1 MAEDVYF
8 HDRQEGT
15 PPMMSHAHAT
25 TGAAAWLAVTATVP
39 WAAGWVPLPPDEVLS
54 GAVATAGAALLL
66 DADHHSGT
74 IARSL
79 PPVSRWV
86 TRGLGHLSGGHRH
99 ATHSLLGVLGAG
111 LVARAVSE
119 VRVPLAQQDF
129 QLGAWLMIVLLVA
142 FAAKALRLTRG
153 WLSSWAVSLTVAT
166 ATTWFA
172 PETTWWLPAAVVLGC
187 LCHLAGDALTSQG
200 VPLLWPL
207 RPSPAVVTPLWRR
220 NGHFALPL
228 LGNAGSR
235 REWVFIAAVDVYIF
249 CVVAMTVAQGAAG
262 PFTGAVR

>member
-1 MAEDVYF
+1 
-8 HDRQEGT
+8 
-15 PPMMSHAHAT
+15 MMSHAHAT

-39 WAAGWVPLPPDEVLS
+39 LAAGWMPLPPGEVLS

-66 DADHHSGT
+66 DADHHGGT

-86 TRGLGHLSGGHRH
+86 ARGLGRLSGGHRH
-99 ATHSLLGVLGAG
+99 ATHSLVGVLGAG
-111 LVARAVSE
+111 LIARALSS
-119 VRVPLAQQDF
+119 VRVPLGAEDF

-142 FAAKALRLTRG
+142 FAAKSLRVTRG

-207 RPSPAVVTPLWRR
+207 RPAPAIESPLWRR

-235 REWVFIAAVDVYIF
+235 RELLFVAAVDVYIAG
-249 CVVAMTVAQGAAG
+249 VIALTVRQGASGALA
-262 PFTGAVR
+262 GAVPPWAA

>member
-1 MAEDVYF
+1 
-8 HDRQEGT
+8 
-15 PPMMSHAHAT
+15 MMSHAHAT

-39 WAAGWVPLPPDEVLS
+39 WAAGWVPLPPAEVLS

-66 DADHHSGT
+66 DADHHAGT

-86 TRGLGHLSGGHRH
+86 ARGLGFLSGGHRH

-111 LVARAVSE
+111 LIARALSAL
-119 VRVPLAQQDF
+119 RVPVAGEDF

-142 FAAKALRLTRG
+142 FAAKALRVTRG

-235 REWVFIAAVDVYIF
+235 RELVFVAVVDVYIF
-249 CVVAMTVAQGAAG
+249 CVAAMTAVQGASGAL
-262 PFTGAVR
+262 TGGVPSWLAATV

>member
-1 MAEDVYF
+1 
-8 HDRQEGT
+8 
-15 PPMMSHAHAT
+15 MMSHAHAT

-39 WAAGWVPLPPDEVLS
+39 WAAGWVPLQPGEVLA

-66 DADHHSGT
+66 DADHHAGT

-86 TRGLGHLSGGHRH
+86 ARGLGFLSGGHRH
-99 ATHSLLGVLGAG
+99 ATHSLVGVLGAG
-111 LVARAVSE
+111 MIARALSA
-119 VRVPLAQQDF
+119 VRVPLGEEHF
-129 QLGAWLMIVLLVA
+129 QLGAWVMIVLLVA

-153 WLSSWAVSLTVAT
+153 WLSSWAVSLTVASVT
-166 ATTWFA
+166 AWFA

-207 RPSPAVVTPLWRR
+207 RPRPVLPSPLWRN

-235 REWVFIAAVDVYIF
+235 RELLFVAAVDVYIVW
-249 CVVAMTVAQGAAG
+249 VVATTVLQGAAG
-262 PFTGAVR
+262 VLPGVVPAWSTPTV